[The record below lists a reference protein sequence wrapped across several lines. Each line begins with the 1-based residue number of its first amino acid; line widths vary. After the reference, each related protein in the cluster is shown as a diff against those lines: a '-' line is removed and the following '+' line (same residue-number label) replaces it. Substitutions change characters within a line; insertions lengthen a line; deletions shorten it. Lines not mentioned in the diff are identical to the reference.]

1 MSRASLALALLLASS
16 SLSCA
21 FGRNFGT
28 LFQTP
33 APAPQ
38 KLKDPVRTDAR
49 LAVTWVGHATTL
61 VQMDDRFVLTDPVFT
76 ETVGLLSRRLVAVG
90 LDVESLPTIDAVLI
104 SHMHFDHLSQ
114 STIEMIANKTRT
126 ITVPEGGLVY
136 LPDVT
141 VSAAALA
148 SWQAWEKDGLRVT
161 AVPVVHNGWRY
172 GADAGW
178 RDDMGFTG
186 YVIEYHGLSVYF
198 GGDTAYCPSCFAKA
212 RERFP
217 HLDLA
222 ILPIAPLEPRSFM
235 KHSHEDPREA
245 LLAYRALGA
254 KAFLPIHFDTFV
266 NSNDVQG
273 DALRGLASARA
284 ELGVPLEESDALPI
298 GGQRV
303 FVPR

>member
-1 MSRASLALALLLASS
+1 MKRLALLLLLSVSS

-21 FGRNFGT
+21 VGKNFGV
-28 LFQTP
+28 LFQSP
-33 APAPQ
+33 RQVPN
-38 KLKDPVRTDAR
+38 KLKNPVRSDAR

-61 VQMDDRFVLTDPVFT
+61 LQMDDRFLLTDPVFT
-76 ETVGLLSRRLVAVG
+76 ETVGLVSKRLVEPG
-90 LDVESLPTIDAVLI
+90 LTVQSLPPIDAVLI

-114 STIEMIANKTRT
+114 TTLERIADKTRT
-126 ITVPEGGLVY
+126 ITIPEGGMVY
-136 LPDVT
+136 MPDVS
-141 VSAAALA
+141 VSAIELPTWK
-148 SWQAWEKDGLRVT
+148 SWEKDGLRVT

-178 RDDMGFTG
+178 RDVGFTG

-198 GGDTAYCPSCFAKA
+198 GGDTAYCPACSIATNA
-212 RERFP
+212 RFP

-245 LLAYRALGA
+245 LLAYRELGA
-254 KAFLPIHFDTFV
+254 KAFLPIHFDTFI
-266 NSNDVQG
+266 NSNDQPG
-273 DALRGLASARA
+273 DALRSLAEARLEIGVTDAESA
-284 ELGVPLEESDALPI
+284 ALPI

-303 FVPR
+303 YVSR